1 MANDKDKIRSAMPTR
16 RDRIIRTVATSTAIE
31 TGEPVRK
38 IEERLR
44 SRKGRFKDL
53 TLARMVAPWACSWR
67 PSPPD

>member
-1 MANDKDKIRSAMPTR
+1 MANDKDSTRYAMPTR

-53 TLARMVAPWACSWR
+53 TLA
-67 PSPPD
+67 

>member
-1 MANDKDKIRSAMPTR
+1 MADRKDDTKSSAPTK

-31 TGEPVRK
+31 TGESTRK

-53 TLARMVAPWACSWR
+53 TLA
-67 PSPPD
+67 